1 MSSLAG
7 KSKGED
13 RDPGFSDEVVKIFKV
28 EGEEKQLRNYIRW
41 VVVLLILDSNKKCS
55 GSTTSCPSHCQ
66 SRLNFGKAKPN
77 WAKIDLGLALM
88 TIRRLQQRRQLD
100 YKVPGPHHLCSHR
113 AQRALSIAARVR

>member
-41 VVVLLILDSNKKCS
+41 VVVLLILVSKKMLRVNNQLS
-55 GSTTSCPSHCQ
+55 FSLSIEAK
-66 SRLNFGKAKPN
+66 FGK
-77 WAKIDLGLALM
+77 G
-88 TIRRLQQRRQLD
+88 
-100 YKVPGPHHLCSHR
+100 
-113 AQRALSIAARVR
+113 